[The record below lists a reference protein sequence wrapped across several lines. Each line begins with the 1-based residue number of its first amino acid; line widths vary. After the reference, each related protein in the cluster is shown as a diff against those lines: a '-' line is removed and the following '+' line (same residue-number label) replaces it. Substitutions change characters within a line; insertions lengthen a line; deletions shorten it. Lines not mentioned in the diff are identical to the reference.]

1 MSIQE
6 MNIHNGISLPKLGI
20 GTWEMGGR
28 QNPDKSEDHKFI
40 RAIQFALDQGIRLI
54 DTAEM
59 YGNGHTEELVAKA
72 IKSRAR
78 EKLIITSKVLGDH
91 LAYHDLLEAA
101 HNSLKRLQTDYLD
114 LYLLHWPNPD
124 VPIHESMK
132 AINELLE
139 QGKIRHFG
147 LSNFSAA
154 QTAEVLQ
161 WTDAPII
168 TNQLEYN
175 LFTRNNGRIT
185 EDVETSIIP
194 YCLSKGISITAWR
207 PVLKG
212 STETLQQPII
222 QQIAKKHHASPMQI
236 ALAWLL
242 NKPLTLAIPKMT
254 SEKHILENIAAAS
267 IVLSQEEM
275 NFLDRM
281 ATEV

>member
-1 MSIQE
+1 
-6 MNIHNGISLPKLGI
+6 MNIPKITIHETLSLPKLGI

-28 QNPDKSEDHKFI
+28 QNPDKSEDNKFI
-40 RAIQFALDQGIRLI
+40 RAIQFALENGIRLI

-72 IKSRAR
+72 IKTYER
-78 EKLIITSKVLGDH
+78 EQLLITSKVSGDH
-91 LAYHDLLEAA
+91 LAYQDLIKAA
-101 HNSLKRLQTDYLD
+101 HNSLKRLETAYLD

-124 VPIHESMK
+124 VPVEETMK

-139 QGKIRHFG
+139 QGLIKHFG

-154 QTAEVLQ
+154 QTAEVLK

-185 EDVETSIIP
+185 EDVEASIIP
-194 YCLSKGISITAWR
+194 FCHSKDISITAWR

-212 STETLQQPII
+212 ATNPLQQPLIN
-222 QQIAKKHHASPMQI
+222 QIAAKHEATPMQI

-254 SEKHILENIAAAS
+254 SEKHILENIEAAG
-267 IVLSQEEM
+267 IELDEQEM
-275 NFLDRM
+275 KLLDEI
-281 ATEV
+281 AD